1 MQHWVFLDTILNEFL
16 FHKTDHLYAS
26 RKGYILYTIFYL
38 FSSGNSNNTNGQSH
52 QVNNHQNSNSGNVLP
67 SPEMYWGKADIGES
81 SPPSMC
87 LPSNGQGSILG
98 RQGSEGPDDL
108 RVTNLGQHHPTQ
120 PPTPTNPY
128 DALANALASS
138 KGASASAFTPIQTV
152 VLNNVIY
159 FSSFF
164 HFI

>member
-1 MQHWVFLDTILNEFL
+1 
-16 FHKTDHLYAS
+16 
-26 RKGYILYTIFYL
+26 
-38 FSSGNSNNTNGQSH
+38 
-52 QVNNHQNSNSGNVLP
+52 
-67 SPEMYWGKADIGES
+67 MYWGKADIGES

>member
-1 MQHWVFLDTILNEFL
+1 
-16 FHKTDHLYAS
+16 
-26 RKGYILYTIFYL
+26 
-38 FSSGNSNNTNGQSH
+38 
-52 QVNNHQNSNSGNVLP
+52 
-67 SPEMYWGKADIGES
+67 MYWGKADIGES

-164 HFI
+164 HFILLFFITLNYIRFICFFTHYMFISFFENAQIAFLNLTECDAANPSQHDRWWWASRYPSVYTI